1 MQSIAI
7 FSDNSALVRLCSR
20 ALINHFEI
28 VAATSKQDFQNAPV
42 VIIEAQKVDAEIDIQ
57 SLFSNST
64 TRFLVVGKDWSEN
77 KQINALVNGAAGYCD
92 ESVPPKLLLHAVTSI
107 LQGDTWIQRHLVPRV
122 IDTLVKMKSDDT
134 YASISSKYIESSSLL
149 STLSSREKEVAY
161 MIRDGKSNKTI
172 ANSLNISE
180 RTVKAHL
187 TSIFKKLKISDR
199 LHLALYIKEYD

>member
-1 MQSIAI
+1 MQPIAI
-7 FSDNSALVRLCSR
+7 FSDNSALIKLCSH

-28 VAATSKQDFQNAPV
+28 VAATSKQDFQNASV
-42 VIIEAQKVDAEIDIQ
+42 VIIEAQKVDVEIDIQ
-57 SLFSNST
+57 SLFSSST

-92 ESVPPKLLLHAVTSI
+92 ESAPPKLLLHAVTSI

-134 YASISSKYIESSSLL
+134 YASTSSKYIESSSLL
-149 STLSSREKEVAY
+149 STLSSREKDVAN
-161 MIRDGKSNKTI
+161 MIRDGKSNKVI

-187 TSIFKKLKISDR
+187 TSIFKKLNISDR